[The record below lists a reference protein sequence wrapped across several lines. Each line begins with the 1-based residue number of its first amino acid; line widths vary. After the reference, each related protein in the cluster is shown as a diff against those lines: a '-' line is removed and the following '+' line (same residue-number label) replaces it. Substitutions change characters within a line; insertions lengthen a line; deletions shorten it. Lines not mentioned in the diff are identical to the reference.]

1 MWIIGTIT
9 LNFSNISMNRHIPIG
24 CTGIWLW
31 SNWTTQKFKELL
43 LDSFFFIFTLEQIKA
58 TCLVHATFLWNFHC
72 QKSTCVTSF
81 FKPVKGSLKNQ
92 FHMTTLSN
100 CLISIKY
107 FHQFWNIYGTNFHRR
122 KIWILAIWCDKVELS
137 SRVKFDQNTIL
148 KWQLEKLSNES
159 EMLIS
164 FVKLWKIEQPKNLRN
179 CYLKYKLKIFDQSC
193 GDNSSF
199 SSRSK
204 IQ

>member
-1 MWIIGTIT
+1 MSYHISHKLYWLWIIGTIS

-43 LDSFFFIFTLEQIKA
+43 SDSFFFIFTLEQIKA

-72 QKSTCVTSF
+72 QKSTWVTSF

-100 CLISIKY
+100 CLISRKY
-107 FHQFWNIYGTNFHRR
+107 FHQFGNKFSQEKNLNFSHLMWQSWVTFTVE
-122 KIWILAIWCDKVELS
+122 IWPKHYS
-137 SRVKFDQNTIL
+137 QMTT
-148 KWQLEKLSNES
+148 
-159 EMLIS
+159 
-164 FVKLWKIEQPKNLRN
+164 WKIVKWKRN
-179 CYLKYKLKIFDQSC
+179 AHQFC
-193 GDNSSF
+193 
-199 SSRSK
+199 
-204 IQ
+204 